1 MAQTAVDSG
10 QSLFVASLAV
20 LLAYLLTNSW
30 AWGDEPSA
38 ARPLGKRT
46 IVRSLVHLVVLI
58 ASLAL
63 FDPAA
68 LSAPVRFAVWT
79 LAYLIAQAAVDL
91 IRIRSDRPARDV
103 PVAWT
108 FVVRQVLHLCIIIAF
123 ADTVSGAG
131 AAPIAALLGV
141 AAPLKFKI
149 LVGVTV
155 YAGSIFA
162 GGQLIRQVTRPIADH
177 IPAIDGVSALPNAGL
192 YIGWLERLLIVTAVL
207 MKSPTVI
214 GLIFAGKSIARFTEL
229 KDQRFAE
236 YFLIGTFLSVALAL
250 LGGILIQ
257 LCWYGTA
264 QLG

>member
-1 MAQTAVDSG
+1 MLESSGYDAHAFLTA
-10 QSLFVASLAV
+10 ALAI

-30 AWGDEPSA
+30 AWGDDLSA
-38 ARPLGKRT
+38 PAPHGRRMLLRG
-46 IVRSLVHLVVLI
+46 LVHVVILI
-58 ASLAL
+58 AALAL
-63 FDPAA
+63 FDPAVF
-68 LSAPVRFAVWT
+68 SAPVLFAAWT
-79 LAYLIAQAAVDL
+79 FAYLVVQAAVDL
-91 IRIRSDRPARDV
+91 VRIRAERPARDV
-103 PVAWT
+103 PGAWT
-108 FVVRQVLHLCIIIAF
+108 FVVRQALHLCVVIVF
-123 ADTVSGAG
+123 ADIVSGAG
-131 AAPIAALLGV
+131 AAPIAALIGM
-141 AAPLKFKI
+141 AAPLRFKI
-149 LVGVTV
+149 LVAVTV
-155 YAGSIFA
+155 YAGAIFA